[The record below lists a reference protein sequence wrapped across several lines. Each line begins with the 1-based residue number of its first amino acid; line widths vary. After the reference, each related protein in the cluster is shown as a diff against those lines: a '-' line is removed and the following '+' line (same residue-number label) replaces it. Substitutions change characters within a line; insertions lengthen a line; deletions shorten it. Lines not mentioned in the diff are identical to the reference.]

1 MPAPYPHR
9 FLRFGGPPRGPRE
22 TEETDDGGGKAGNR
36 DEEEEY
42 CSGRRR
48 DPSTPTPETTV
59 VAPKCKHKTGEMGSG
74 REDERPG
81 VGACEKTEGEARS
94 GIEERVGNRPDRKK
108 RRSVI
113 RPDRE
118 AKRKKSEAGSV
129 NRARTEGRRQDRDRL
144 ID

>member
-36 DEEEEY
+36 DEEEED

-59 VAPKCKHKTGEMGSG
+59 VAPKCQHKTGEMGSG
-74 REDERPG
+74 REDVRPRAG
-81 VGACEKTEGEARS
+81 MCKKTEGEVRS
-94 GIEERVGNRPDRKK
+94 GNKETVVNRPDRKATRK
-108 RRSVI
+108 RAELAEIV
-113 RPDRE
+113 RP
-118 AKRKKSEAGSV
+118 STI
-129 NRARTEGRRQDRDRL
+129 TEYSRPNWNPIGRDRSG
-144 ID
+144 